1 MKVDLLYFDECPTY
15 KSALENLKEALVE
28 AGVSDEVSMV
38 FVGSEDEALQNDF
51 LGSPTIRVNG
61 VDIEPSARTS
71 KEFGR
76 KCRVYMEGGEL
87 SGVPSK
93 ELILN
98 AIKETQNGESS
109 VTDSILVSGMSGS
122 DEDLAYGCC

>member
-15 KSALENLKEALVE
+15 QSALENLKEVLVE

-38 FVGSEDEALQNDF
+38 YVGSEDEAQGNDF

-61 VDIEPSARTS
+61 LDIDPSARNS

-76 KCRVYMEGGEL
+76 KCRVYLEGGEL
-87 SGVPSK
+87 S
-93 ELILN
+93 
-98 AIKETQNGESS
+98 
-109 VTDSILVSGMSGS
+109 
-122 DEDLAYGCC
+122 